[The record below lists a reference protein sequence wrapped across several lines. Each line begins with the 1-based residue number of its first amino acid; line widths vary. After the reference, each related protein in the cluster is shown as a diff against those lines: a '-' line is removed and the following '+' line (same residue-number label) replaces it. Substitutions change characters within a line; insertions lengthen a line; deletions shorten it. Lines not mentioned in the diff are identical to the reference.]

1 MEDPVTLVV
10 MLLVLALTFLVFS
23 KSQGEPTAPT
33 ATGNGLLGRQAAAP
47 PASARAGHCKI
58 VDTTKLSAVGKAM
71 HANLPQRQGVRSIC
85 ISGNAL
91 VTMNGADM
99 TLAPEVVASLV
110 DVISTGD
117 VFLIFLVTDEAAKA
131 KVLALL
137 GTVPELR
144 WDTAARTGLP
154 PHRILCCTTIVGKI
168 ALIRQIEPL
177 LLIEGRLLIV
187 LFTVDDSGA
196 TRASRGGNQA
206 ASVLDQGRLPA
217 RRHGRHLAAFAQ
229 QGQRRVLCQ
238 LVCVHEHLYCLIA
251 QQSASVGTWL
261 FDCVYPI
268 DPRELPQSVEDH
280 LEDATRP
287 GRCME
292 HVDGAWVPH
301 THVMGGKDTRRMP
314 SNSPVGIT

>member
-10 MLLVLALTFLVFS
+10 MLLVLALTFLVFT

-33 ATGNGLLGRQAAAP
+33 ATGNGLLGRQASAP

-91 VTMNGADM
+91 VTMHGTDM

-117 VFLIFLVTDEAAKA
+117 VFLIFLVANDAAKA

-137 GTVPELR
+137 NAVPELR
-144 WDTAARTGLP
+144 WDAVARTGLP

-177 LLIEGRLLIV
+177 LLVEEHREVATKLRPFLTKVVYLL
-187 LFTVDDSGA
+187 GA
-196 TRASRGGNQA
+196 TGDVLPPLPNKDNVEYYGNW
-206 ASVLDQGRLPA
+206 PA
-217 RRHGRHLAAFAQ
+217 FTSTFTA
-229 QGQRRVLCQ
+229 
-238 LVCVHEHLYCLIA
+238 
-251 QQSASVGTWL
+251 
-261 FDCVYPI
+261 
-268 DPRELPQSVEDH
+268 
-280 LEDATRP
+280 
-287 GRCME
+287 
-292 HVDGAWVPH
+292 
-301 THVMGGKDTRRMP
+301 
-314 SNSPVGIT
+314 